1 MIHTTFY
8 DYKIIV
14 ERRYYPLGV
23 LHDAVPKRTTGAGSP
38 VLANTNV
45 AATNTAWRQ
54 ILTDE

>member
-23 LHDAVPKRTTGAGSP
+23 LHDAAPERTTGAAACSP
-38 VLANTNV
+38 VSQTC
-45 AATNTAWRQ
+45 
-54 ILTDE
+54 E

>member
-23 LHDAVPKRTTGAGSP
+23 LHDAAPERTTGAGR
-38 VLANTNV
+38 VLP
-45 AATNTAWRQ
+45 R
-54 ILTDE
+54 LSGL